1 MRPCRLPRSLP
12 PLSLYSFSFRDV
24 GASLI
29 DFKDIQAAARV
40 VERFVR
46 PTPHLFSYT
55 LSQLL
60 DRQVFLKPENLQRTG
75 SFKLRGACNR
85 MVTLSPDEK
94 KVGVLAASAGNHAQG
109 VALAAQLLGTHATIV
124 MPEETP
130 INKVDRTRSLGAEV
144 ILRGASLDESL
155 AAARALQQ
163 ERGAVFIPG
172 YDDPW
177 IVAGQG
183 TVGLEI
189 IRDLPECGMVVV
201 PVGGG
206 GLIAGT
212 AMAVKSVKP
221 AVRMVGVQASGCP
234 SAARALEEGRIV
246 AIPRPRT
253 IADGIRVGS
262 LGEIPFEII
271 RRHVDE
277 IVVVTDE
284 EISRAILVLME
295 KSKLVVEAAG
305 AVGVAALLSG
315 RIRLDQPV
323 VSVVL
328 SGGNID
334 TNFFIR
340 ILERG
345 LTNEGRLVLI
355 RVGIVDKPGQLSRV
369 LAILAE
375 WKANV
380 LDVKHYRAGWQLP
393 LEGTDLEI
401 LMETRDAE
409 HGRRIV
415 SALADEGYPVKF
427 SARDES

>member
-1 MRPCRLPRSLP
+1 
-12 PLSLYSFSFRDV
+12 
-24 GASLI
+24 
-29 DFKDIQAAARV
+29 
-40 VERFVR
+40 VER
-46 PTPHLFSYT
+46 T
-55 LSQLL
+55 
-60 DRQVFLKPENLQRTG
+60 
-75 SFKLRGACNR
+75 RGF
-85 MVTLSPDEK
+85 
-94 KVGVLAASAGNHAQG
+94 
-109 VALAAQLLGTHATIV
+109 
-124 MPEETP
+124 
-130 INKVDRTRSLGAEV
+130 GAEV

-155 AAARALQQ
+155 EAAQALQN

-172 YDDPW
+172 YDDPR

-189 IRDLPECGMVVV
+189 IRDLPECGLVVV

-206 GLIAGT
+206 GLMAGT
-212 AMAVKSVKP
+212 ALAIKSVKP
-221 AVRMVGVQASGCP
+221 AVRMVGVQAAGCP
-234 SAARALEEGRIV
+234 SAERALAEGRIV
-246 AIPRPRT
+246 TIPRPRT

-262 LGEIPFEII
+262 LGKIPFEII
-271 RRHVDE
+271 RRLVDE
-277 IVVVTDE
+277 VVLVTDE
-284 EISRAILVLME
+284 EISRAIVVLME

-315 RIRLDQPV
+315 RIRMDHPV

-369 LAILAE
+369 LAILGE

-401 LMETRDAE
+401 LMETRDSE
-409 HGRRIV
+409 HGRKIV
-415 SALADEGYPVKF
+415 SALANEGYSVKF
-427 SARDES
+427 SARDDS